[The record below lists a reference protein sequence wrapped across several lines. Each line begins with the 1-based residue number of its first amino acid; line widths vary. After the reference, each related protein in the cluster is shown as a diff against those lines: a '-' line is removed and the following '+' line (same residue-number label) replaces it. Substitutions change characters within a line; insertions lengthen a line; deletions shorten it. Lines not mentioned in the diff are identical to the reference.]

1 MRDQVGNTCV
11 LTSEKLFEPES
22 KNTDVNL
29 NVMKL
34 KKAMSKI
41 LLVSIQKIPKSLI
54 KKARRPLI
62 KKKKE
67 SIYSLC
73 IID

>member
-1 MRDQVGNTCV
+1 MRDQVGYTCTCV
-11 LTSEKLFEPES
+11 LASEKLFEPES

-62 KKKKE
+62 
-67 SIYSLC
+67 
-73 IID
+73 

>member
-1 MRDQVGNTCV
+1 MRDQVGYTCV

-29 NVMKL
+29 NVNVMKL

-62 KKKKE
+62 LKGE
-67 SIYSLC
+67 YIL
-73 IID
+73 I

>member
-1 MRDQVGNTCV
+1 MRDQVGYTCV

-62 KKKKE
+62 LKGE
-67 SIYSLC
+67 YIL
-73 IID
+73 I